1 MAAPKRRHGRANRK
15 ERDRINLTAPPC
27 TIRTL
32 LTDAQIE
39 RYSRQIILPEVGG
52 RGQERLLAAR
62 LTVLAEI
69 DDLTPALNY
78 LVGAGVGSIRLDSP
92 AGSEAIGRVASEM
105 RELNP
110 DVRVEAAAPG
120 SASDE
125 TLLILVG
132 TERIIE
138 TARRIN
144 GNSGYRH
151 VILARLGEPYLVAIL
166 GSRSPCLACGDS
178 SLLAPSGER
187 GGFGGIVAMLATAE
201 TIKSLL
207 EVGPQSARL
216 IEFSGCESRLSML
229 EISKLPHCAVCSSLP
244 QLNPLPRPLPGQGEG
259 VGRHRK
265 NEHR

>member
-1 MAAPKRRHGRANRK
+1 MAAPKWRHGRANRK
-15 ERDRINLTAPPC
+15 ERNRINLTAPPC
-27 TIRTL
+27 TVRTL

-78 LVGAGVGSIRLDSP
+78 LVGAGVGSIGLDSP
-92 AGSEAIGRVASEM
+92 AGSEAIGQVASEM

-110 DVRVEAAAPG
+110 DVRVETAASG

-125 TLLILVG
+125 TLLILAG

-138 TARRIN
+138 TARRTN
-144 GNSGYRH
+144 GNPGYRR

-166 GSRSPCLACGDS
+166 GSRPPCLACAGK
-178 SLLAPSGER
+178 SLLAPIEER
-187 GGFGGIVAMLATAE
+187 GGFGGLVAMVATAE

-216 IEFSGCESRLSML
+216 IEFSGCESRPRML
-229 EISKLPHCAVCSSLP
+229 EISKLPHCAVCSSF
-244 QLNPLPRPLPGQGEG
+244 PLPSPQPSPWSGKGD
-259 VGRHRK
+259 RK
-265 NEHR
+265 KQEE